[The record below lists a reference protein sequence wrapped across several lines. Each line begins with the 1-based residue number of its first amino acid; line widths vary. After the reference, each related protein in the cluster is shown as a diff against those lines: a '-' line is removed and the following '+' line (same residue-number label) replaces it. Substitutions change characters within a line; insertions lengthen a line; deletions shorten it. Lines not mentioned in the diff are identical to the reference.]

1 MEIGKETLMKYE
13 INIFELVQKL
23 GFTSGLCY
31 DVDLQKEEFVN
42 SGCLGNSKLKI
53 ILKGG

>member
-1 MEIGKETLMKYE
+1 MVGTENLMKYE
-13 INIFELVQKL
+13 LSVTELVQRL
-23 GFTSGLCY
+23 GFASGLCY
-31 DVDLQKEEFVN
+31 DVDLEKCEFVN